1 MIVTATQEM
10 SDNNKEG
17 HRKFCDVV
25 TSNISTTTTDTT
37 TTPPRIPGRVSGDN
51 TKVTVLT

>member
-37 TTPPRIPGRVSGDN
+37 TTPPRIPGRVSGDI